1 MRPIEPLTIRD
12 SDGRIIAVQIRYEDW
27 VEIERTLRAHVP
39 DAAPTTRSNPNA
51 FAGRLKLAGNAVEAQ
66 RRARDEWR

>member
-27 VEIERTLRAHVP
+27 VEIERTLKAHAP
-39 DAAPTTRSNPNA
+39 HAAPTVQGNPNL
-51 FAGRLKLAGNAVEAQ
+51 FAGRLRLPGNAVDAQ
-66 RRARDEWR
+66 RRVRDEWR